1 MKLFFDTSALLKRYI
16 NESGSDSVENLF
28 EKSKLIF
35 VSSITHLECTSAFQ
49 RLLRSNTID
58 KDTCQRLSLN
68 ATLDFLFFQT
78 IDFHSNVKD
87 TSLRIIEKY
96 PLKPLDT
103 IQLAS
108 LTTVADQID
117 SFVVCDQQLK
127 KYAIEE
133 GFHVI
138 DPTE

>member
-1 MKLFFDTSALLKRYI
+1 MPTAKPERNIGF
-16 NESGSDSVENLF
+16 
-28 EKSKLIF
+28 
-35 VSSITHLECTSAFQ
+35 SI
-49 RLLRSNTID
+49 
-58 KDTCQRLSLN
+58 
-68 ATLDFLFFQT
+68 FQT

-108 LTTVADQID
+108 FTAVANQTD